1 MRAIWDGG
9 VQAVLIV
16 MPIFILIGMGWV
28 LKYKGLLMPSTLKEN
43 NFILY
48 WFTMPAMLF
57 RGILRADI
65 NVLQNP
71 LFLVAVWSPYLIT
84 LLLVWSGR
92 RWEIP
97 SRFAVLSLS
106 ATRGNHFFAGLPIVS
121 LAMGSGGVEAATLIL
136 AFSLVIMQLVSIGSG
151 QLAFFGTLSWR
162 SLKDTALQ
170 LLKNPL
176 FVTCLFGLL
185 LIFADLN
192 HLPEWL
198 DETLAILADISTGL
212 ALLML
217 GAELHV
223 ENILKMVTSVRK
235 IALFK
240 LVVHPIITYLIF
252 TSLGLSREMTQA
264 GVLLAAMPVGVNTA
278 IIAQAMG
285 MDSEYCSRGI
295 AVSTLCSIVSLPL
308 WIGLLGLA

>member
-1 MRAIWDGG
+1 
-9 VQAVLIV
+9 
-16 MPIFILIGMGWV
+16 MPIFLLIGMGWV
-28 LKYKGLLMPSTLKEN
+28 LKYKGFLTPQTLKEN

-57 RGILRADI
+57 LGILRADM

-71 LFLVAVWSPYLIT
+71 LFLAAAWSPYLAT
-84 LLLVWSGR
+84 LLLVWAGR
-92 RWEIP
+92 RQETP

-106 ATRGNHFFAGLPIVS
+106 ATRGNHFFAGLPIVA
-121 LAMGSGGVEAATLIL
+121 LAMGARGVEAATLIL
-136 AFSLVIMQLVSIGSG
+136 AFSLVVMQLFSIGSG
-151 QLAFFGTLSWR
+151 QLALSGTLSR
-162 SLKDTALQ
+162 KSLKDTALQ

-176 FVTCLFGLL
+176 FITCLFALL
-185 LIFADLN
+185 LVFTGLT
-192 HLPEWL
+192 HLPEWSR
-198 DETLAILADISTGL
+198 ETLDILADISTGL

-223 ENILKMVTSVRK
+223 ENILKMMLSVWK
-235 IALFK
+235 IVLFK
-240 LVVHPIITYLIF
+240 LVVHPIVTYFIF
-252 TSLGLSREMTQA
+252 TGFGLSREMVQA

-278 IIAQAMG
+278 IIAQAMD

-295 AVSTLCSIVSLPL
+295 AVSTFCSIVSLPL